1 MARKVK
7 KIFLVYGIGLLTIS
21 MVFAISGRKPQ
32 TVAGIVGLNM
42 DEIEKCSVIE
52 NGKTGPSE
60 DLDRR
65 KLMNL
70 YSLLEKA
77 SVKYIGPDSGVMRPV
92 GSDEYMLFFK
102 RKGAAD
108 IRISITSDGGFY
120 YLNRKY
126 KILEPNAI
134 LDILEGLL

>member
-1 MARKVK
+1 
-7 KIFLVYGIGLLTIS
+7 
-21 MVFAISGRKPQ
+21 
-32 TVAGIVGLNM
+32 
-42 DEIEKCSVIE
+42 
-52 NGKTGPSE
+52 
-60 DLDRR
+60 
-65 KLMNL
+65 
-70 YSLLEKA
+70 
-77 SVKYIGPDSGVMRPV
+77 MRPV